1 MRNRRRCTALS
12 CQWKAPR
19 NRIAG
24 AAAHHTPRA
33 AVQTMARFEHVDDV
47 AAIIERIGSLI
58 GENEIFMVFVVH
70 LFDGS
75 QGVEMAHGQLIG
87 LFAGFKFRHVF
98 RAGFL
103 QHVQPGFVSFERV
116 FFQRSVEQRHG
127 GTNIPHDWYVDT
139 ARVFDFFRIDVD
151 LDEFHMFVH
160 VLPWPNDSIQLSRAP
175 TSNTTSAL
183 RSAVERQ
190 LAVLCGSVS
199 GTTPL
204 AMDIGWNGISVF
216 LTNSRISSSRGRLR
230 RLCRSP

>member
-1 MRNRRRCTALS
+1 MRRA
-12 CQWKAPR
+12 

-151 LDEFHMFVH
+151 LDEFHMFVPRFALAERQH
-160 VLPWPNDSIQLSRAP
+160 PVESRADQQYHVGV
-175 TSNTTSAL
+175 A
-183 RSAVERQ
+183 
-190 LAVLCGSVS
+190 
-199 GTTPL
+199 
-204 AMDIGWNGISVF
+204 
-216 LTNSRISSSRGRLR
+216 
-230 RLCRSP
+230 